1 MVALEGGL
9 AMIVLDRLT
18 KSFATS
24 GGRRCLFDGLSL
36 TLPAG
41 ARIALIGR
49 NGAGKSTL
57 MGLIAGT
64 LTPDSGRV
72 LRAGTVSWPMGFA
85 GGFAPDLTGRQN
97 VRFVARIY
105 GADTRA
111 ADRAVE
117 RFAEVGDFFDMP
129 VRTYSA
135 GMRARLAFG
144 LSMAIRFDW
153 YLVDEIAAV
162 GDAEFRAKSVAAFR
176 NQLDGA
182 GLIMVSHAPALLRDF
197 CTSGIVLERGRAR
210 IFDRVDDAIAWHEDN
225 LVPGADAA

>member
-1 MVALEGGL
+1 
-9 AMIVLDRLT
+9 MIVLDGLT
-18 KSFATS
+18 KSFRSA
-24 GGRRCLFDGLSL
+24 GGRKLLFDGLTA

-57 MGLIAGT
+57 MGLISGT
-64 LTPDSGRV
+64 LAPDSGRV
-72 LRAGTVSWPMGFA
+72 IRSGTVSWPMGFA
-85 GGFAPDLTGRQN
+85 GGFAPDVTGRQN

-117 RFAEVGDFFDMP
+117 RFAEVGDFYDMP

-162 GDAEFRAKSVAAFR
+162 GDAEFRAKSVEAFR
-176 NQLDGA
+176 SQLTGA

-197 CTSGIVLERGRAR
+197 CTSGIVLDQGRALC
-210 IFDRVDDAIAWHEDN
+210 FDSVDEAIGWHEQR
-225 LVPGADAA
+225 LLARSTAA

>member
-1 MVALEGGL
+1 MIRLEG
-9 AMIVLDRLT
+9 LT
-18 KSFATS
+18 KSFPSA
-24 GGRRCLFDGLSL
+24 GRRKVLFEGVTM

-64 LTPDSGRV
+64 LAPDSGRV
-72 LRAGTVSWPMGFA
+72 VRGGTVSWPMGFA

-111 ADRAVE
+111 ADHAVE
-117 RFAEVGDFFDMP
+117 RFAEVGDFYDMP

-162 GDAEFRAKSVAAFR
+162 GDAGFRARSVHAFR

-197 CTSGIVLERGRAR
+197 CTSAVVIDGGRVLT
-210 IFDRVDDAIAWHEDN
+210 FDDVDAAIRWHESG
-225 LVPGADAA
+225 LTGSEAA